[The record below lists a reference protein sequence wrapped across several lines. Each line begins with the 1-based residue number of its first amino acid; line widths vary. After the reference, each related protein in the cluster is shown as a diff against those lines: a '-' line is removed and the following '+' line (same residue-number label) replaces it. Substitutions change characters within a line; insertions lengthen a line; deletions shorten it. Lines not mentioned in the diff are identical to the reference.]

1 MSDAADSP
9 TTDSRDGLAP
19 QGLAGAIEIQRDSAV
34 ELSEL
39 KSTAKAA
46 SDSAQQSANAASQ
59 ARDAATTAQRESQT
73 KLEEINSVATQCLAA
88 KTKVEDWQAVV
99 ATKSDHIQKAQEHAD
114 TVRAN
119 LDRALTSATQHVT
132 DSEALKLKTQSALD
146 VANQSLTEVRTIKS
160 SVDTESAE
168 IETAKEEAQQ
178 SSAALKTLAEKA
190 SSTEERITAY
200 EKRLTEMDLQ
210 HQEKL
215 KSITEL
221 LPGATS
227 AGLAHAFHAR
237 AQTFHKP
244 QKFWQWIFIGSVLI
258 NVVIAAVGLWHFM
271 HTGVAPSYDELWR
284 LLLTRFPVA
293 GFLIWLAIH
302 AGREA
307 ALAKRLEEDYGYKAA
322 VASSFLGFNQQ
333 MLQISAEA
341 NKDTPLAKLCTDTL
355 NTIATPPGRIYE
367 KHPLSFSL
375 TDEIRKISR
384 AVTDLAKL
392 NRS

>member
-1 MSDAADSP
+1 MSDSP
-9 TTDSRDGLAP
+9 TSPSIDGLSP
-19 QGLAGAIEIQRDSAV
+19 QGLTGAIEIQGDSV
-34 ELSEL
+34 TELNEL
-39 KSTAKAA
+39 KATAKSAI
-46 SDSAQQSANAASQ
+46 DFAQQSANAA
-59 ARDAATTAQRESQT
+59 ATAQRESQT

-99 ATKSDHIQKAQEHAD
+99 ASKSAHIQEAQEHAD
-114 TVRAN
+114 RVRAN
-119 LDRALTSATQHVT
+119 LDRALTSASQYIT
-132 DSEALKLKTQSALD
+132 DSEAIKMKAQLALD
-146 VANQSLTEVRTIKS
+146 VANQSLIEIRTIKS
-160 SVDTESAE
+160 SVDTERAD
-168 IETAKEEAQQ
+168 IETASEAAQQ
-178 SSAALKTLAEKA
+178 SSAAMRTLAEKA
-190 SSTEERITAY
+190 CSTEERIAAY
-200 EKRLTEMDLQ
+200 ERRLTEMDEQ

-221 LPGATS
+221 LPGAAS

-244 QKFWQWIFIGSVLI
+244 QRFWQWIFICSVLT
-258 NVVIAAVGLWHFM
+258 NVGIAAVGLWHFI

-322 VASSFLGFNQQ
+322 VAASFLGFNQQ
-333 MLQISAEA
+333 ILKINTEA
-341 NKDTPLAKLCTDTL
+341 SKDTPLAKLCTDTL
-355 NTIATPPGRIYE
+355 STIATPPGKIYE

-375 TDEIRKISR
+375 TEEIRHISR
-384 AVTDLAKL
+384 AVTQLGKL
-392 NRS
+392 NRG